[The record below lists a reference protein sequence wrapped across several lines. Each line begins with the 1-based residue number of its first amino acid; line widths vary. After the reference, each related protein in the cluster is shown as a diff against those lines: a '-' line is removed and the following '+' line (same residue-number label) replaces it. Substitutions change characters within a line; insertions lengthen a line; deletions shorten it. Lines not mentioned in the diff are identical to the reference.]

1 MNDERQDDPQLRK
14 LLQAWQVDETLPP
27 RFEERVWRRLSV
39 EPAAR
44 SSTLWTAVFG
54 RVSQA
59 LAQPALAASYLAV
72 LIAAGVA
79 AGYWH
84 ARLDNAHI
92 ARQLGSRYVRLIDS
106 YETPSR

>member
-1 MNDERQDDPQLRK
+1 MNDDPQLRK

-27 RFEERVWRRLSV
+27 RFEERVWRRLSL
-39 EPAAR
+39 EPAGR
-44 SSTLWTAVFG
+44 SSTLWKAVFG

-59 LAQPALAASYLAV
+59 LARPTLAASYLVV

-84 ARLDNAHI
+84 ARVDNAHVT
-92 ARQLGSRYVRLIDS
+92 RQLGSRYVRLIDS
-106 YETPSR
+106 YETPSQ